1 MCDVADQHPGQNI
14 TTQYTDPMGL
24 KVSSSGLRSALAD
37 TAGKG
42 TACIVPP
49 LRLRSVLISGCQALQ
64 DENRNLSLRLFLTYR
79 GIEEIEDLATS
90 GAAAIR

>member
-1 MCDVADQHPGQNI
+1 
-14 TTQYTDPMGL
+14 MGL

-79 GIEEIEDLATS
+79 GIEEIEDLGT
-90 GAAAIR
+90 